1 MAMITVADVIGLW
14 QQSPDLTEDRRE
26 NIADLVPAVN
36 ALLAKAKAAGVPLP
50 INPKTGTQV
59 SGERYGGFRPQT
71 CTIGAPL
78 SAHKVGMAVDIY
90 DPANALDDWITD
102 DVLRECGL
110 YREGGNWTPGWTHL
124 TTRRPGSGNR
134 TFMP

>member
-1 MAMITVADVIGLW
+1 MITVADVIGPW
-14 QQSPDLTEDRRE
+14 IKSPDLTAGRRKS
-26 NIADLVPAVN
+26 IADLVPQVN
-36 ALLAKAKAAGVPLP
+36 ALLAKAKAAGIPLP

-59 SGERYGGFRPQT
+59 SGEQYGGFRPQT
-71 CTIGAPL
+71 CSIGAPH
-78 SAHKVGMAVDIY
+78 SAHKEGMAVDIY
-90 DPANALDDWITD
+90 DPTNALDAWITD

>member
-1 MAMITVADVIGLW
+1 MITVADVIGPW
-14 QQSPDLTEDRRE
+14 RNSTDLTEERIE
-26 NIADLVPAVN
+26 HITDLVPAVN
-36 ALLAKAKAAGVPLP
+36 ALLARAAKAGVKLP
-50 INPKTGTQV
+50 INPKTKTQV
-59 SGERYGGFRPQT
+59 SGEQYGGFRPQT
-71 CTIGAPL
+71 CPIGAPL
-78 SAHKVGMAVDIY
+78 SAHKQGLAVDIY
-90 DPANALDDWITD
+90 DPTNALDAWITD